1 MDKYKRVYAQINLD
15 CICYNMQQMKNNIS
29 GNTKMIAVIKAD
41 GYGHGA
47 LPIARLVQDYDYVWG
62 FAVATADEALIL
74 RRHNIKKP
82 ILVLGYVF
90 SEHFD
95 EIIKNDIRCAVFSLE
110 TARELSKAA
119 VKADKN
125 YSIHLKLDTGMGRI
139 GFLPT
144 DENIQIIKKI
154 YKLPN
159 ISIEAVFTHFAKA
172 DETDKTSAN
181 MQLNKYVEFVQRL
194 EQEGIEIPL
203 KHCSNSAGIIDLKAA
218 NMDIVRAGISIYGLY
233 PSKEVNRQNVKLKP
247 ALELKSHIVNI
258 KEVPAN
264 TGISY
269 GWTYITKE
277 PRRVATIPVGYAD
290 GYPRSLSNKGYV
302 LVNGKRAP
310 IIGRICMDQFMID
323 ITGIDDVKPYNMVTL
338 VGQDNESRI
347 LVDELSELSGRF
359 NYEFVCDL
367 SKRIPR
373 IYVKNNKIIETK
385 DYFDE

>member
-15 CICYNMQQMKNNIS
+15 CISYNMQQMKNNIS
-29 GNTKMIAVIKAD
+29 SNTKMIAVIKAD

-47 LPIARLVQDYDYVWG
+47 LPIARLIQDYDYVWG

-110 TARELSKAA
+110 TAQELSKAA

-172 DETDKTSAN
+172 DEADKTSAN

-203 KHCSNSAGIIDLKAA
+203 KHCSNSAGIIDLNAA

-233 PSKEVNRQNVKLKP
+233 PSKEVNKQNVKLKP

-277 PRRVATIPVGYAD
+277 PRCVATIPVGYAD

-323 ITGIDDVKPYNMVTL
+323 ITGIDGVKPYNMVTL
-338 VGQDNESRI
+338 VGQDNESCI

-367 SKRIPR
+367 SKRVPR

>member
-1 MDKYKRVYAQINLD
+1 MDKYNRVYAEINLD
-15 CICYNMQQMKNNIS
+15 SIAYNMEQMKNNIS
-29 GNTKMIAVIKAD
+29 RSTKMIAVIKAD

-47 LPIARLVQDYDYVWG
+47 LPIAHLIEPYEYVWG

-90 SEHFD
+90 NEHYD

-110 TARELSKAA
+110 TAKELSEAA
-119 VKADKN
+119 ARSGKI

-144 DENIQIIKKI
+144 DESIQIIKKI
-154 YKLPN
+154 RELPY
-159 ISIEAVFTHFAKA
+159 ISIEAAFTHFAKA
-172 DETDKTSAN
+172 DEADKTSAN
-181 MQLNKYVEFVQRL
+181 MQLNKYIEFIKKL
-194 EQEGIEIPL
+194 EDEGIDIPI
-203 KHCSNSAGIIDLKAA
+203 KHCSNSAGIIDMKEA

-233 PSKEVNRQNVKLKP
+233 PSKEVDRQKVKLKP
-247 ALELKSHIVNI
+247 ALELKSRIVNI
-258 KEVPAN
+258 KKVPAH

-269 GWTYITKE
+269 GWTYTTKE
-277 PRRVATIPVGYAD
+277 PMCVATIPVGYAD

-302 LVNGKRAP
+302 LVNGRKAP

-323 ITGIDDVKPYNMVTL
+323 ITGIDGVEPHNTVTL
-338 VGQDNESRI
+338 IGEDNERCIS
-347 LVDELSELSGRF
+347 VDELSELSGRF

-367 SKRIPR
+367 GKRIPR
-373 IYVKNNKIIETK
+373 IYTKNNKIIETK

>member
-15 CICYNMQQMKNNIS
+15 CISYNMQQMKNNIS
-29 GNTKMIAVIKAD
+29 SNTKMIAVIKAD

-47 LPIARLVQDYDYVWG
+47 LPIARLIQDYDYVWG

-110 TARELSKAA
+110 TAQELSKAA

-172 DETDKTSAN
+172 DEADKTSAN
-181 MQLNKYVEFVQRL
+181 IQLNKYVEFVQRL
-194 EQEGIEIPL
+194 EQEGIEILL

-218 NMDIVRAGISIYGLY
+218 NTDIVRAGISIYGLY

-277 PRRVATIPVGYAD
+277 PRCVATIPVGYAD

-323 ITGIDDVKPYNMVTL
+323 ITGIDGVKPYNMVTL
-338 VGQDNESRI
+338 VGQDNESCI

-367 SKRIPR
+367 SKRVPR